1 MLRTVSLLSI
11 SALLERFCW
20 IKKFLLF
27 QPGKSPMDTSLKV
40 LKQKKILVLGAS
52 GQVGS
57 ELLDQLLE
65 FECKITAVKRSSWES
80 IATDAIAYRQVNLM
94 LINDQDLK
102 NLVSDHDYIFHLAG
116 DTSVNTSVDN
126 ESHYYRA
133 WIDPLHRILSLMVNT
148 KKVLVFA
155 SSATVYGSNPELPV
169 TERTCESPETS
180 YDLAKVSC
188 DNLIRYYNGAYGV
201 NCVSLRFSNIY
212 GPKTSDGN
220 ESRRAINKI
229 LDIIHAT
236 KEITIVGDGRFLR
249 NYIHVYDAAAMLIHA
264 GINIL
269 HISPILLACSEENLT
284 FRAVIGK
291 LIEIYEKEFDAK
303 VEMKFDLPEK
313 FITDKRSFSAK
324 PSDVFFRNFEYKY
337 NVRRGFDEIV
347 KSL

>member
-1 MLRTVSLLSI
+1 MINNLS
-11 SALLERFCW
+11 S
-20 IKKFLLF
+20 
-27 QPGKSPMDTSLKV
+27 
-40 LKQKKILVLGAS
+40 KKILIIGAS
-52 GQVGS
+52 GQVGI
-57 ELLDQLLE
+57 ELLNQLNN
-65 FECKITAVKRSSWES
+65 FDCQITAVRNSKWR
-80 IATDAIAYRQVNLM
+80 N
-94 LINDQDLK
+94 INDSNITYVNFDLCSISNDKLK
-102 NLVSDHDYIFHLAG
+102 NIILNHDYIFHLAG
-116 DTSVNTSVDN
+116 NTSVTCKKEEEFDYHL
-126 ESHYYRA
+126 S
-133 WIDPLHRILSLMVNT
+133 WIEPLQKILEFLVDT
-148 KKVLVFA
+148 DKVLVFA

-169 TERTCESPETS
+169 TDRTCESPETS

-236 KEITIVGDGRFLR
+236 KEIAIVGDGRFLR

-284 FRAVIGK
+284 FRAVIGQ
-291 LIEIYEKEFDAK
+291 LIEIYEKECDAK

-324 PSDVFFRNFEYKY
+324 PSDACFRNFEYKY

>member
-1 MLRTVSLLSI
+1 
-11 SALLERFCW
+11 
-20 IKKFLLF
+20 
-27 QPGKSPMDTSLKV
+27 MDTSLKV
-40 LKQKKILVLGAS
+40 LKQKRVLVLGAS

-80 IATDAIAYRQVNLM
+80 VATDSVDYRQVNLM
-94 LINDQDLK
+94 LINDQDLNK
-102 NLVSDHDYIFHLAG
+102 LVSDHDYIFHLAG
-116 DTSVNTSVDN
+116 DTSVTTSVEN
-126 ESHYYRA
+126 ESHYYRT
-133 WIDPLHRILSLMVNT
+133 WIDPLHRILNLMVNT

-169 TERTCESPETS
+169 TERTSESPETS

-201 NCVSLRFSNIY
+201 NCLSLRFSNIY

-249 NYIHVYDAAAMLIHA
+249 NYIHVYDAAAMLIYTCDKV
-264 GINIL
+264 
-269 HISPILLACSEENLT
+269 SDCPPVLLACSKENII
-284 FRAVIGK
+284 FKDIIGE
-291 LIEIYEKEFDAK
+291 LALSYENKFNAK
-303 VEMKFDLPEK
+303 VAVNYNRPAT
-313 FITDKRSFSAK
+313 FITDKRNFSAM
-324 PSDVFFRNFEYKY
+324 PSDVFFSNFKYRY